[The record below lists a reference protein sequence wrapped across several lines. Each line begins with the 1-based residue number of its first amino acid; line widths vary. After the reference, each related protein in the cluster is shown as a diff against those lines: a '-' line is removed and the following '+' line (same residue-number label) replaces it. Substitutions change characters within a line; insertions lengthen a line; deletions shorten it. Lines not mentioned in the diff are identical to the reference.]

1 MLIQEQGATTRAGSG
16 ALIVLAHVLFVLAL
30 VHYAS
35 PRPDNA
41 STPVDYIAFAFIVAP
56 VKPVPAPVPMLQARS
71 APPPVAV
78 PAMRP
83 PRIATPS
90 AMSASPEPMTIIA
103 PSEQAASA
111 TPTESV
117 TAPAA
122 APASASAPTGKLDME
137 SLRGLARQVEKE
149 RVPTALERLRTAEQ
163 MRASDDTK
171 LSRAISEAKRPDCQT
186 KYSGGDKLDLIR
198 LIPLAIDTITGTGC
212 NW

>member
-1 MLIQEQGATTRAGSG
+1 MLMQEQGATTRAGSV
-16 ALIVLAHVLFVLAL
+16 AFIVLAHVLFVLAL

-56 VKPVPAPVPMLQARS
+56 VKPVPPPALIPQARS

-78 PAMRP
+78 PTVRP
-83 PRIATPS
+83 PRIATPR
-90 AMSASPEPMTIIA
+90 AMPASPEPMTIIA
-103 PSEQAASA
+103 PPQE
-111 TPTESV
+111 TPS
-117 TAPAA
+117 A
-122 APASASAPTGKLDME
+122 APAETTTATASAPTGKLDME

-149 RVPTALERLRTAEQ
+149 RVPTALERVRTAEQ
-163 MRASDDTK
+163 MSSRDDNK
-171 LSRAISEAKRPDCQT
+171 LSRAINEAKRPDCQK
-186 KYSGGDKLDLIR
+186 KYSGGDKLNLIL

>member
-1 MLIQEQGATTRAGSG
+1 MLMQEQGATSRVGSV
-16 ALIVLAHVLFVLAL
+16 AFIVLAHVLFVLAL

-56 VKPVPAPVPMLQARS
+56 EKPVPVPQARS

-78 PAMRP
+78 QVVRP
-83 PRIATPS
+83 PRIATPR
-90 AMSASPEPMTIIA
+90 AMPASPEPMTIIT

-111 TPTESV
+111 MPTESL
-117 TAPAA
+117 TAPAP

-149 RVPTALERLRTAEQ
+149 RVPTALERVRTAEQ
-163 MRASDDTK
+163 MRARDDNK
-171 LSRAISEAKRPDCQT
+171 LSRAINEAKRPDCQT

-198 LIPLAIDTITGTGC
+198 LIPLAIDTITDTGC
-212 NW
+212 KW

>member
-1 MLIQEQGATTRAGSG
+1 MLMQGQGARSRAGSV
-16 ALIVLAHVLFVLAL
+16 AFIVLAHVLFVLAL
-30 VHYAS
+30 LHYAS
-35 PRPDNA
+35 PRPDND
-41 STPVDYIAFAFIVAP
+41 STPVNYIAFAFIVAP
-56 VKPVPAPVPMLQARS
+56 EKPVPPPAPIPQARS

-78 PAMRP
+78 QVVRST
-83 PRIATPS
+83 RIATQR
-90 AMSASPEPMTIIA
+90 AMPALPEPMTIIA
-103 PSEQAASA
+103 PPEEPSTA
-111 TPTESV
+111 TPAETMTS
-117 TAPAA
+117 P
-122 APASASAPTGKLDME
+122 ASAPTGKLDME

-163 MRASDDTK
+163 MRARDDTK